1 MGSGKSSLKK
11 DNKMYFPQ
19 EQNFDFPNNKNKYR
33 GHHTKQNGK
42 GRKHDQH
49 VNENNVQKP
58 PSKPKRSKKAIENL
72 NNQMEALILKDSVE
86 IPR

>member
-1 MGSGKSSLKK
+1 
-11 DNKMYFPQ
+11 MYFPQ

-33 GHHTKQNGK
+33 GK
-42 GRKHDQH
+42 GRKQDQNFN
-49 VNENNVQKP
+49 VNNVQKP
-58 PSKPKRSKKAIENL
+58 PSKPKRSKKAIEKL

>member
-19 EQNFDFPNNKNKYR
+19 EQNFDFPNNKNRYR
-33 GHHTKQNGK
+33 GHNGK

-49 VNENNVQKP
+49 VNENNVQNKP
-58 PSKPKRSKKAIENL
+58 PSNKPKRSKKAIQNL